1 MKHTVFV
8 ILLIVFGLA
17 AFIAYQSMFIVNQTQ
32 LALVLEFGNP
42 KRTIAEPGLNWK
54 IPIVQTVDYFDK
66 RILALDTEQQE
77 VIAADQKRLVVDAFA
92 RYRIVNPLLFYQS
105 FRDEEVARSRLGS
118 VVDASLRRVL
128 GTASFSD
135 VVRDKRDELMR
146 QIAKQVNGEAKDFG
160 IEIVDVRIK
169 RADLPEANS
178 QAIYGRMKTERE
190 RQAAE
195 IRAEGVEASKR
206 IKAEADRKV
215 TVLIADANS
224 QAEITRGEGDAERNR
239 IYAEAFSKDPDFF
252 GFYRSMQ
259 AYEEGLKNNDTRMV
273 LSPDSEF
280 FRYFNSPSAGGEGAA
295 KGEKPQGR

>member
-1 MKHTVFV
+1 MKNTVYV
-8 ILLIVFGLA
+8 ILFIILA
-17 AFIAYQSMFIVNQTQ
+17 VAALIAYQSMFIVNQTQ
-32 LALVLEFGNP
+32 TALVLEFGNP
-42 KRTIAEPGLNWK
+42 KRTITEPGLNWK

-66 RILALDTEQQE
+66 RILSLDTEQQE

-92 RYRIVNPLLFYQS
+92 RYRIINSLLFYQS
-105 FRDEEVARSRLGS
+105 FRDEDVARSRLSS

-146 QIAKQVNGEAKDFG
+146 KIATQVNGEAKDFG

-215 TVLIADANS
+215 TVLLAEANS
-224 QAEITRGEGDAERNR
+224 TSEITRGEGDAERNR
-239 IYAEAFSKDPDFF
+239 IYAEAFGKDPDFF
-252 GFYRSMQ
+252 AFYRSMQ
-259 AYEEGLKNNDTRMV
+259 AYEEGLKANDTRMV
-273 LSPDSEF
+273 LTPDSDF
-280 FRYFNSPSAGGEGAA
+280 FRYFNNPMGGDAA
-295 KGEKPQGR
+295 KGEKQQGR

>member
-1 MKHTVFV
+1 M
-8 ILLIVFGLA
+8 
-17 AFIAYQSMFIVNQTQ
+17 
-32 LALVLEFGNP
+32 ALVLEFGKP
-42 KRTIAEPGLNWK
+42 TRTIMEPGLNWK
-54 IPIVQTVDYFDK
+54 VPIVQTVDYFDK
-66 RILALDTEQQE
+66 RILDLDTEQQE

-92 RYRIVNPLLFYQS
+92 RYRIINPLLFYQS
-105 FRDEEVARSRLGS
+105 FPNEEVARSRLNS

-135 VVRDKRDELMR
+135 VVRDKRDDLMQR
-146 QIAKQVNGEAKDFG
+146 IAKQVNGEAKDFG

-195 IRAEGVEASKR
+195 IRAEGSEASKR

-239 IYAEAFSKDPDFF
+239 IYADAFGKDPDFF
-252 GFYRSMQ
+252 IFYRSMQ
-259 AYEEGLKNNDTRMV
+259 AYEEGLKSNDTRMV
-273 LSPDSEF
+273 LSPDSDF
-280 FRYFNSPSAGGEGAA
+280 FRYFNSPGGGREGAA
-295 KGEKPQGR
+295 AGEKPQGK